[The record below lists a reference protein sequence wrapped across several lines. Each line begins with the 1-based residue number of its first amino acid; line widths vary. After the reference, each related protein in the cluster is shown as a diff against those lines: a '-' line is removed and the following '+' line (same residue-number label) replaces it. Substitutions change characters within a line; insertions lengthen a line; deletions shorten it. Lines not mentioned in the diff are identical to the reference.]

1 MEMRQQDAREVIKRK
16 VPMGRTIHRD
26 EEDDE
31 EEETKIEV
39 GQRRI
44 VQPRRRLGERL
55 GLAGRGKLFYSERVF
70 TNSFLYLGLE
80 IAWEPGWTRDETCEK

>member
-26 EEDDE
+26 EEDEEDEE

-55 GLAGRGKLFYSERVF
+55 GLAGR
-70 TNSFLYLGLE
+70 
-80 IAWEPGWTRDETCEK
+80 

>member
-16 VPMGRTIHRD
+16 VPMGRTIHKD
-26 EEDDE
+26 EEDE

-55 GLAGRGKLFYSERVF
+55 GLAGR
-70 TNSFLYLGLE
+70 
-80 IAWEPGWTRDETCEK
+80 

>member
-16 VPMGRTIHRD
+16 VPMGRR
-26 EEDDE
+26 EEEDE
-31 EEETKIEV
+31 EEIKIDV

-55 GLAGRGKLFYSERVF
+55 GLAGR
-70 TNSFLYLGLE
+70 
-80 IAWEPGWTRDETCEK
+80 

>member
-16 VPMGRTIHRD
+16 VPMGRRK

-31 EEETKIEV
+31 EEIKIDV

-55 GLAGRGKLFYSERVF
+55 GLAGRSDCQFCAKLTKSSPF
-70 TNSFLYLGLE
+70 
-80 IAWEPGWTRDETCEK
+80 

>member
-16 VPMGRTIHRD
+16 VPMGRTIHR
-26 EEDDE
+26 DE

-55 GLAGRGKLFYSERVF
+55 GLAGR
-70 TNSFLYLGLE
+70 
-80 IAWEPGWTRDETCEK
+80 

>member
-16 VPMGRTIHRD
+16 VPLGRQIHR
-26 EEDDE
+26 EEEVE
-31 EEETKIEV
+31 EEEEEIKIDV

-55 GLAGRGKLFYSERVF
+55 GLAGRSAFPTLCKL
-70 TNSFLYLGLE
+70 
-80 IAWEPGWTRDETCEK
+80 AK

>member
-16 VPMGRTIHRD
+16 VPLGRQIHG
-26 EEDDE
+26 EAE
-31 EEETKIEV
+31 EEEEEIKIDV

-55 GLAGRGKLFYSERVF
+55 GLAGRSAFPTLCKL
-70 TNSFLYLGLE
+70 
-80 IAWEPGWTRDETCEK
+80 AK

>member
-16 VPMGRTIHRD
+16 VPMGRRE

-31 EEETKIEV
+31 EEIKIDV

-55 GLAGRGKLFYSERVF
+55 GLAGRSDCQF
-70 TNSFLYLGLE
+70 
-80 IAWEPGWTRDETCEK
+80 CEKLTKSSPF

>member
-16 VPMGRTIHRD
+16 VPMGRR
-26 EEDDE
+26 E
-31 EEETKIEV
+31 EEEEEEIKIEV

-55 GLAGRGKLFYSERVF
+55 GLAGRSECQF
-70 TNSFLYLGLE
+70 
-80 IAWEPGWTRDETCEK
+80 

>member
-31 EEETKIEV
+31 EETEIEV

-55 GLAGRGKLFYSERVF
+55 GLAGR
-70 TNSFLYLGLE
+70 
-80 IAWEPGWTRDETCEK
+80 

>member
-16 VPMGRTIHRD
+16 VPMGRR
-26 EEDDE
+26 E
-31 EEETKIEV
+31 EEEEEEEEEEIKIDV

-55 GLAGRGKLFYSERVF
+55 GLAGR
-70 TNSFLYLGLE
+70 
-80 IAWEPGWTRDETCEK
+80 